1 VGLTRYRGGM
11 ERPRSDK
18 PAYFGALAAIAI
30 AGAIIYAVVDSAT
43 IGATFDSNT
52 PNGTT
57 QGPPA
62 SFEKP

>member
-1 VGLTRYRGGM
+1 M
-11 ERPRSDK
+11 ERSRSDK
-18 PAYFGALAAIAI
+18 PAYLAALAAIAI
-30 AGAIIYAVVDSAT
+30 AGAVIYTVVDAAT

>member
-1 VGLTRYRGGM
+1 M
-11 ERPRSDK
+11 ERSRSDK
-18 PAYFGALAAIAI
+18 PAYLAALAALAI
-30 AGAIIYAVVDSAT
+30 AAGIIYVVVDAST

-52 PNGTT
+52 PNATT